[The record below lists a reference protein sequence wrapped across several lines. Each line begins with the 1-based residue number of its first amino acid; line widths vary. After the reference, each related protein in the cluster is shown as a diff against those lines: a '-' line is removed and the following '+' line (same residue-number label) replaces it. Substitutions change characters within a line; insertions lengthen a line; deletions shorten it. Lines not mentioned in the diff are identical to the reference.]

1 MPPNSGKIKLFIFN
15 PTCEMAIANGTISW
29 SANKHLQQFEKD
41 LEYLPLLFTSGN
53 DLLAVHRYPSAIFN
67 EWLNKTVKLKPKLI
81 DRAHLTADIEK
92 NGSFPDELHPWGWS
106 PAMHNELKDLKSYT
120 SADFKKSPSSQWKG
134 ESKSFYGRSTALELL
149 KTIVAQYPHDR
160 FLPYR
165 YHPEVAN
172 STEAVEKLFEKWP
185 KLVLKAPWS
194 ASGRGIQILRYGYLN
209 TSNRQWINSVLK
221 QQGHIMVEPLLN
233 KTMDFSL
240 HFHIYRNHIQYV
252 GYGEFKT
259 NKNGQYEQNIIKPN
273 IKNSHSSA
281 WIETLAKKIK
291 EALLINGIDKRY
303 EGYAGVD
310 LMHVKIND
318 ESYIHP
324 FVEVNW
330 RYNMGL
336 IALQLEQFIHSEAG
350 GSFHIHINPQKPFS
364 EIHNQLVNDY
374 PLILQNDLPLAGY
387 FPLSDP
393 DKAVSGAYVILT
405 PNR

>member
-1 MPPNSGKIKLFIFN
+1 
-15 PTCEMAIANGTISW
+15 MAIANGTISW

-41 LEYLPLLFTSGN
+41 LEYLPLLFASMD
-53 DLLAVHRYPSAIFN
+53 DLLAVYRYPSEIFK
-67 EWLNKTVKLKPKLI
+67 EWLNKTIKLKPKLI
-81 DRAHLTADIEK
+81 DRVHLTTEIEK
-92 NGSFPDELHPWGWS
+92 NESYPDELQPWGWS
-106 PAMHNELKDLKSYT
+106 PAMHHELKDLKTFT
-120 SADFKKSPSSQWKG
+120 SSDFKKGPSSQWKA
-134 ESKSFYGRSTALELL
+134 ESKNFYSRSTALELL
-149 KTIVAQYPHDR
+149 KTIVNQYPTDK
-160 FLPYR
+160 FLPYN
-165 YHPEVAN
+165 YHPEVAK

-240 HFHIYRNHIQYV
+240 HFHIYRDNIQYL

-273 IKNSHSSA
+273 IKKCHSSA
-281 WIETLAKKIK
+281 SIETLAKQIREDMIRK
-291 EALLINGIDKRY
+291 GIDKRY

-336 IALQLEQFIHSEAG
+336 IALQLEQFIHPESG
-350 GSFHIHINPQKPFS
+350 GSFCIHVNPKKPFS
-364 EIHNQLVNDY
+364 EIHNQFIKDY
-374 PLILQNDLPLAGY
+374 PLILQKDLPYSGY

-393 DKAVSGAYVILT
+393 DNSISGAYVVLT
-405 PNR
+405 PNE